1 MLNVDMKAT
10 SLRQPQSSCP
20 FRSARQKIF
29 GLGYHLLVF
38 VYDKDDDIDSQSSR
52 LDIRQTIFVDHSRT
66 ADYQTTRGLLS
77 LIESDANIDDILAF
91 FHEHLLPVE
100 ELAAESL
107 AREVLA
113 QPPRLGY
120 LTISN
125 ALQWRLQYRRA
136 ITEARNVE
144 GIDAL

>member
-1 MLNVDMKAT
+1 MANLESYYTLKAGSAAGGLDFPRLNVDMKAT

-29 GLGYHLLVF
+29 GLGYHPLVF

-52 LDIRQTIFVDHSRT
+52 LDIRHTIFVDRSS
-66 ADYQTTRGLLS
+66 TTKR
-77 LIESDANIDDILAF
+77 
-91 FHEHLLPVE
+91 LLPVE

-113 QPPRLGY
+113 QPPRRGY

-136 ITEARNVE
+136 ITEAGNVE

>member
-1 MLNVDMKAT
+1 MKAT

-29 GLGYHLLVF
+29 GLGYHLLVL
-38 VYDKDDDIDSQSSR
+38 VYDKDDDLDSQSSR
-52 LDIRQTIFVDHSRT
+52 LDIRHTVYVDKSRT
-66 ADYQTTRGLLS
+66 ADYQTTRGLLG
-77 LIESDANIDDILAF
+77 LIDSDANIDDILAF
-91 FHEHLLPVE
+91 FHERLLPVE
-100 ELAAESL
+100 ELAAASL
-107 AREVLA
+107 AREALA

-125 ALQWRLQYRRA
+125 ALQWRLKYRRA
-136 ITEARNVE
+136 ITEAGIVE